1 MSTDT
6 LVADKAKWEEALLQ
20 SWKDPAE
27 RSGAPWQRLLT
38 SQGLREFDLLG
49 VSRQQLPIVVELKT
63 PAATEG
69 PLQMLVRAT
78 AAGLLLR
85 QAWPTRFRD
94 EWAAVVTDDAAG
106 LPEKL
111 PVCELVCA
119 APAEYWGRWIGDS
132 PLAQTIGSSAWAM
145 IADLRRALQRNG
157 FPSVFVRLE
166 HLGVDCKGRP
176 TEISVVEQQLPR
188 DY

>member
-6 LVADKAKWEEALLQ
+6 LVPDERAKWEEALLQ
-20 SWKDPAE
+20 SWKAPAE
-27 RSGAPWQRLLT
+27 RSDAPWQRLLT
-38 SQGLREFDLLG
+38 SEGLREFELLG

-63 PAATEG
+63 PCATEG

-78 AAGLLLR
+78 AAGLLMR
-85 QAWPTRFRD
+85 QAWPKRFRG
-94 EWAAVVTDDAAG
+94 EWAEVVTHDAAG

-119 APAEYWGRWIGDS
+119 APAEYWRRWIGTS
-132 PLAQTIGSSAWAM
+132 PLAQTMGSPAWSM

-166 HLGVDCKGRP
+166 HLGIDWKGRP
-176 TEISVVEQQLPR
+176 TEIRVVEQQLPR
-188 DY
+188 